1 VERNSALL
9 GHGGCVCEREGVP
22 TYVGAL
28 KGTNVKTE
36 GTWDCWD
43 IPVVGNSTGCHHLF
57 TELLGIGY
65 GIERISGS
73 RVMN

>member
-1 VERNSALL
+1 M
-9 GHGGCVCEREGVP
+9 
-22 TYVGAL
+22 GAL

-36 GTWDCWD
+36 ETWDCWD

-57 TELLGIGY
+57 TKLLGISY

-73 RVMN
+73 RVVN